1 MSVTLK
7 EYRFFRSFSTKIENW
22 PMRKAE
28 ALWRKMR
35 ERKIAGMYPGGCPL
49 YTEEEILINN
59 ISTWLSI
66 YLNKWGTTVSDQL
79 RHVGRMEWTKLHFHH
94 FSKCAY
100 KIRWCIMWKH
110 QNDYVQRTRRKRN
123 TLERWT
129 IAYSSV
135 TNRVTITPK
144 ISFLNVPTKE
154 EFPLHRWQQTN
165 NVQRYT
171 LIESCKIR
179 WILHVRIIFGVF
191 AQRVPSLLLQ
201 RGKRLIYIFLVD
213 TFDYFFNSNSNVRV
227 YTIQP
232 LPLSIC

>member
-49 YTEEEILINN
+49 HTKEEILINN

-144 ISFLNVPTKE
+144 ISFSNVPTKE
-154 EFPLHRWQQTN
+154 EFPFHRWQRTEIHVNRVVQNSTN
-165 NVQRYT
+165 LTCSYYFWCLRTACALATTSEREKAY
-171 LIESCKIR
+171 LYFSC
-179 WILHVRIIFGVF
+179 WYFW
-191 AQRVPSLLLQ
+191 LL
-201 RGKRLIYIFLVD
+201 F
-213 TFDYFFNSNSNVRV
+213 
-227 YTIQP
+227 
-232 LPLSIC
+232 